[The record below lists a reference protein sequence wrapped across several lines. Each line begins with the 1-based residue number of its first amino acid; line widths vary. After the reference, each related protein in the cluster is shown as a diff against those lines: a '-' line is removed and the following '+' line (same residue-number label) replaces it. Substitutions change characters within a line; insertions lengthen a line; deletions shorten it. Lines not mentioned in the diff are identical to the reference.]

1 LNATWFRESRQAWI
15 GLASLW
21 VIGFIGALTRFIM
34 AFFQVQI
41 SADLGIGRS
50 YISMA
55 WSTNLLIAAL
65 CAPAGGWLAD
75 RFGPKKVMLLSA
87 ILGVVGTGTV
97 VLGGHEP
104 IVFFVGYGVI
114 SGFVG
119 IGSSTSYML
128 MFAWFKHHR
137 AKATALLASASSVG
151 LAVVTPI
158 FVSWSWLSWRDA
170 FTASFV
176 LGAVVTLPVI
186 LLGIRGSGNR
196 AAANPQRAAV
206 PSGAEA
212 EKTNSPPASNSP
224 SEVSAAGGTDTTKGL
239 DIADSG
245 SKVLARRAP
254 FAPLFVVVAFALF
267 TCGFNMGTVEMNLV
281 AIHQLANVPPPM
293 IAAAMSLLGI
303 LEIAGSLA
311 FGYFLDRADKFKLM
325 MLLYAVRV
333 LGFAAL
339 FLHGG
344 WSPILFA
351 IAFGATYLSAVPGGL
366 LIARER
372 AKGQGK
378 QTGFLLFFHQGGGIL
393 GALLAGVFFDRFGD
407 YQLLIGVDIFIC
419 AVATLGYTF
428 LYTSGR
434 RRTARLRQSEVVA
447 G

>member
-1 LNATWFRESRQAWI
+1 MNATWFKEPRQAWI

-87 ILGVVGTGTV
+87 VLGVAGTGTV

-104 IVFFVGYGVI
+104 IVFFIGYGVI

-170 FTASFV
+170 FTASFA
-176 LGAVVTLPVI
+176 LGAAVTLPVI
-186 LLGIRGSGNR
+186 LLGIRGPDKR
-196 AAANPQRAAV
+196 AAANPPVAV

-212 EKTNSPPASNSP
+212 EKPDSAGASHSPATPH
-224 SEVSAAGGTDTTKGL
+224 
-239 DIADSG
+239 I
-245 SKVLARRAP
+245 LARRAA
-254 FAPLFVVVAFALF
+254 FAPLFVLVAFALF

-303 LEIAGSLA
+303 LEIAGSLV
-311 FGYFLDRADKFKLM
+311 FGYFLDRADKLALM

-344 WSPILFA
+344 WSPIVFA

-372 AKGQGK
+372 AQGQGK

-407 YQLLIGVDIFIC
+407 YQLLIGIDIFIC
-419 AVATLGYTF
+419 AVATLGYAF

-434 RRTARLRQSEVVA
+434 RQIAKLRQSEAVA